1 MTASPPAICGKATL
15 AMAVSSSSM
24 KVASVTVTAMIHG
37 FTAARSAAA
46 RGKGMEAVIEL
57 ISEPTPPSMQQ
68 ETGWSHLNV
77 WYDAASDHSVAEHL
91 LAGVEKCGKAN
102 KRDRKSF
109 VRRRPSSI
117 STATMELRY
126 PT

>member
-1 MTASPPAICGKATL
+1 M
-15 AMAVSSSSM
+15 
-24 KVASVTVTAMIHG
+24 AMIQG
-37 FTAARSAAA
+37 FIADRSAAA

-68 ETGWSHLNV
+68 ETGRSHLDV
-77 WYDAASDHSVAEHL
+77 WYDAASGHSVAWQL
-91 LAGVEKCGKAN
+91 LAGAEKCGKVN

-117 STATMELRY
+117 SKATMELRY